1 PPHWDKSAIPEVGF
15 KLVELDSSSEEYQK
29 VKVDF
34 QRTMP
39 KTVIKRIRRVQN
51 PSLWELYQWQK
62 EQMQKSNREKAVDER
77 FLFHGTS
84 RKYIDAICQQNFD
97 WRICGLHG
105 TVYGKGSYF
114 ARDASYSDYYCGE
127 DSNTKTMFL
136 ARVLVGEFTLGRSSY
151 VRPPLKDN
159 QHFYDS
165 CVNNSSNPS
174 IFVIFEK
181 QQIYPE
187 YLIEY

>member
-1 PPHWDKSAIPEVGF
+1 QLI
-15 KLVELDSSSEEYQK
+15 ELDSSSEEYKK
-29 VKVDF
+29 VKLDF

-39 KTVIKRIRRVQN
+39 KTVIKRISRVQN
-51 PSLWELYQWQK
+51 LSLWELYQWQK
-62 EQMQKSNREKAVDER
+62 EQMQKSNGGRVVDER

-84 RKYIDAICQQNFD
+84 GRYIDAICHQNFD

-114 ARDASYSDYYCGE
+114 ARDASYSHNYCKE
-127 DSNTKTMFL
+127 DFFTKTMFQ
-136 ARVLVGEFTLGRSSY
+136 ARVLVGEFTIGKSSY
-151 VRPPLKDN
+151 VRPPLKDKQN
-159 QHFYDS
+159 FYDS
-165 CVNNSSNPS
+165 CVDSTSNPS

-187 YLIEY
+187 YLIVY